1 MCKPKSIQIPK
12 RFVLDINKLTAQQH
26 QQYLMIRSWS
36 IKRAKRYAYFVTHPE
51 YREVENY

>member
-12 RFVLDINKLTAQQH
+12 KFIVDIKKLNPQQR

-36 IKRAKRYAYFVTHPE
+36 IKLANRYAYFVTHPE
-51 YREVENY
+51 YSEEENY